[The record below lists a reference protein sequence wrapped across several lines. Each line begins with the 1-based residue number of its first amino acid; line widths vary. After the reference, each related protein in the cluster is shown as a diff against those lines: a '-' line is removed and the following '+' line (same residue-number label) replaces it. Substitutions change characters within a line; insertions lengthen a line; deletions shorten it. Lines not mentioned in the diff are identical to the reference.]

1 MSTDRP
7 VTSNNGDF
15 FKSSYSNDGPSCVE
29 VKFLGDCVLIRD
41 SKQNSDYAD
50 APDTQPTI
58 AIPTACWTAFL
69 DLALSSRPGTVGTA
83 EVSVNADGSA
93 ELAAADTASRIVTLR
108 YTADEWEAF
117 GKGVADGEFRRP

>member
-29 VKFLGDCVLIRD
+29 VKFLGDSVLIRD
-41 SKQNSDYAD
+41 SKQNNDYTD
-50 APDTQPTI
+50 APTTQPTI
-58 AIPTACWTAFL
+58 AIPTAWWTAFL
-69 DLALSSRPGTVGTA
+69 DLVLSSQPGAVGA
-83 EVSVNADGSA
+83 VMVSLNADGSA
-93 ELAAADTASRIVTLR
+93 ELAAADNASEIVTLR